1 MLFFLTWLTE
11 ECRLLGLK
19 RLESGALVK
28 DYEGSDKE
36 LEQAVQMCLPEVA
49 SEDPRFLER
58 EAPKLSE
65 EFPEGSKIFFL
76 GEHAYGVAA
85 QVSATTETTL
95 SVILAVR
102 NHGRCL
108 ACIHYCTKTCSILS
122 SSLLKKQKS
131 TNSKTL
137 FSIAKQLGT
146 TLLSKLLKLL
156 VFLDERW
163 EKSHQASWSLRPIIK
178 RPI

>member
-1 MLFFLTWLTE
+1 MTD
-11 ECRLLGLK
+11 ECPLLGLK

-28 DYEGSDKE
+28 DYEGPDKE
-36 LEQAVQMCLPEVA
+36 LEQAVQMCLREVA

-108 ACIHYCTKTCSILS
+108 AYSHYCTKTCLILS
-122 SSLLKKQKS
+122 SSLPKKQKS

-137 FSIAKQLGT
+137 FVIAKLLGT
-146 TLLSKLLKLL
+146 TILTKLLKLL
-156 VFLDERW
+156 VSLDERW
-163 EKSHQASWSLRPIIK
+163 GKSHQASWFLRPIIK
-178 RPI
+178 RPIWALV

>member
-1 MLFFLTWLTE
+1 MSF
-11 ECRLLGLK
+11 LGLK
-19 RLESGALVK
+19 RLDSGALVK
-28 DYEGSDKE
+28 DYEGPDKE
-36 LEQAVQMCLPEVA
+36 WEQAMQMCLPEVT

-102 NHGRCL
+102 NHGHCF
-108 ACIHYCTKTCSILS
+108 A
-122 SSLLKKQKS
+122 
-131 TNSKTL
+131 
-137 FSIAKQLGT
+137 
-146 TLLSKLLKLL
+146 
-156 VFLDERW
+156 
-163 EKSHQASWSLRPIIK
+163 
-178 RPI
+178 

>member
-1 MLFFLTWLTE
+1 MFFLFLAWMTD

-19 RLESGALVK
+19 RLDTGALVK
-28 DYEGSDKE
+28 DYEGPDKE
-36 LEQAVQMCLPEVA
+36 LEQAMQMCLPEVA

-102 NHGRCL
+102 KHDPCL
-108 ACIHYCTKTCSILS
+108 IIIVLKTYFDS
-122 SSLLKKQKS
+122 
-131 TNSKTL
+131 
-137 FSIAKQLGT
+137 
-146 TLLSKLLKLL
+146 
-156 VFLDERW
+156 
-163 EKSHQASWSLRPIIK
+163 
-178 RPI
+178 

>member
-1 MLFFLTWLTE
+1 MNDG
-11 ECRLLGLK
+11 CRLLGLK

-28 DYEGSDKE
+28 DYEGPDKE

-102 NHGRCL
+102 NHSHCL
-108 ACIHYCTKTCSILS
+108 AYIHYCTKPCPIFS
-122 SSLLKKQKS
+122 SSLLKRQKS
-131 TNSKTL
+131 TNSKTSFL
-137 FSIAKQLGT
+137 IAKPFGT

-156 VFLDERW
+156 VSLVEHW
-163 EKSHQASWSLRPIIK
+163 GKSRQASWLSRLITK
-178 RPI
+178 RPIWASV